1 MPAAAASPFLPAR
14 SFFLNPDLLLG
25 LLLVDA
31 LRVNR
36 VIRSPGEYMQ
46 PASDAVSEVARN
58 LDPKFLK
65 EGERVMVGFSGPFG
79 FHRVTPRD
87 LMSSFIGT
95 MVCVEGIVTK
105 CIDSLCLSGKKQL
118 HFRCH
123 VSSSNHTACW
133 VHLVLVVLNC
143 RQDLLN
149 KFQLNSSI
157 FLAVE
162 YIFGKGKLQNRM
174 GRNCPC

>member
-1 MPAAAASPFLPAR
+1 
-14 SFFLNPDLLLG
+14 
-25 LLLVDA
+25 
-31 LRVNR
+31 
-36 VIRSPGEYMQ
+36 MQ

-123 VSSSNHTACW
+123 GSSSNHTTCW
-133 VHLVLVVLNC
+133 G
-143 RQDLLN
+143 
-149 KFQLNSSI
+149 
-157 FLAVE
+157 A
-162 YIFGKGKLQNRM
+162 FGSRGTKLRSKTLEQV
-174 GRNCPC
+174 PTEL

>member
-1 MPAAAASPFLPAR
+1 
-14 SFFLNPDLLLG
+14 
-25 LLLVDA
+25 
-31 LRVNR
+31 
-36 VIRSPGEYMQ
+36 MQ

-105 CIDSLCLSGKKQL
+105 CNGSLLPFSRCTTLLCSG
-118 HFRCH
+118 
-123 VSSSNHTACW
+123 SSHTAYS
-133 VHLVLVVLNC
+133 VHFVYMAPDC
-143 RQDLLN
+143 
-149 KFQLNSSI
+149 
-157 FLAVE
+157 AVRV
-162 YIFGKGKLQNRM
+162 F
-174 GRNCPC
+174 

>member
-1 MPAAAASPFLPAR
+1 
-14 SFFLNPDLLLG
+14 
-25 LLLVDA
+25 
-31 LRVNR
+31 VNR

-105 CIDSLCLSGKKQL
+105 CNVSFPFSRWTALLLCSGSTHIL
-118 HFRCH
+118 
-123 VSSSNHTACW
+123 
-133 VHLVLVVLNC
+133 LVGCPSFTRYQVVLSVSFELYHFSC
-143 RQDLLN
+143 WRLEGLW
-149 KFQLNSSI
+149 
-157 FLAVE
+157 
-162 YIFGKGKLQNRM
+162 
-174 GRNCPC
+174 

>member
-1 MPAAAASPFLPAR
+1 
-14 SFFLNPDLLLG
+14 
-25 LLLVDA
+25 LVTGCHC
-31 LRVNR
+31 LCR

-65 EGERVMVGFSGPFG
+65 EGERVLVGFSGPFG

-105 CIDSLCLSGKKQL
+105 CKDTLSLLGK
-118 HFRCH
+118 
-123 VSSSNHTACW
+123 
-133 VHLVLVVLNC
+133 
-143 RQDLLN
+143 
-149 KFQLNSSI
+149 I
-157 FLAVE
+157 
-162 YIFGKGKLQNRM
+162 
-174 GRNCPC
+174 

>member
-1 MPAAAASPFLPAR
+1 
-14 SFFLNPDLLLG
+14 
-25 LLLVDA
+25 
-31 LRVNR
+31 
-36 VIRSPGEYMQ
+36 MQ

-105 CIDSLCLSGKKQL
+105 CNGSFSLSENNCIS
-118 HFRCH
+118 
-123 VSSSNHTACW
+123 VVMA
-133 VHLVLVVLNC
+133 LVRIKLLVGCISMLWH
-143 RQDLLN
+143 
-149 KFQLNSSI
+149 
-157 FLAVE
+157 
-162 YIFGKGKLQNRM
+162 
-174 GRNCPC
+174 